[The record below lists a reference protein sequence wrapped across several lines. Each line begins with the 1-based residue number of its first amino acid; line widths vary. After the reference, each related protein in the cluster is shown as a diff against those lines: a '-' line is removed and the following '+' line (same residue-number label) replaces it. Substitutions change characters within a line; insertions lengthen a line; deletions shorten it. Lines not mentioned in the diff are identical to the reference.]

1 MSRKEKFF
9 CTEKLRTKGDSDLI
23 LNFKREVSR
32 YGDSMSSR
40 DAGECYAKLVAQFFG
55 LESIKDELEECF
67 SKFHRNEWS
76 RGVYLRYHIGSL
88 VTILGRRRYQRVAK
102 IFKESE
108 IKQQLEEAGFK
119 RVGLLTFINM
129 VNYVIHTLM
138 YKRD

>member
-9 CTEKLRTKGDSDLI
+9 CTEKLRNEKDFDII

-40 DAGECYAKLVAQFFG
+40 DAAECYADLVSEFFG
-55 LESIKDELEECF
+55 IENLKDELTKCF
-67 SKFHRNEWS
+67 YEFHRNDWI
-76 RGVYLRYHIGSL
+76 RGKNRNYPIGRL
-88 VTILGRRRYQRVAK
+88 VTILGKKKYQRAAK
-102 IFKESE
+102 LFRKSQ
-108 IKQQLEEAGFK
+108 IKQKLEVAGFK

-129 VNYVIHTLM
+129 VNYVIYTLM

>member
-1 MSRKEKFF
+1 MSRNEDFF
-9 CTEKLRTKGDSDLI
+9 CTEKLRTKEDSDLI

-40 DAGECYAKLVAQFFG
+40 AAAECYADLVAQFFG
-55 LESIKDELEECF
+55 LESIKGELEKCF
-67 SKFHRNEWS
+67 FKFHRNEWS

-88 VTILGRRRYQRVAK
+88 VEILGRRRYQRVAK
-102 IFKESE
+102 IFKESK
-108 IKQQLEEAGFK
+108 IKKQLEEAGFK

-138 YKRD
+138 YKRN

>member
-1 MSRKEKFF
+1 MSRNEDFF
-9 CTEKLRTKGDSDLI
+9 CTEKLRTKEGVELI
-23 LNFKREVSR
+23 SNFKMEVSR

-40 DAGECYAKLVAQFFG
+40 AAAECYADLVAQFFG
-55 LESIKDELEECF
+55 LESIRGELEECF
-67 SKFHRNEWS
+67 FKFHRNEWT
-76 RGVYLRYHIGSL
+76 RGVYRRYHIGRL

>member
-1 MSRKEKFF
+1 MSRNEDFF
-9 CTEKLRTKGDSDLI
+9 CTEKLRTKENSDLI

-40 DAGECYAKLVAQFFG
+40 TAAKCYAKLVAQFFG
-55 LESIKDELEECF
+55 LKTLKGELEECF

-129 VNYVIHTLM
+129 VNYLIHTLM

>member
-1 MSRKEKFF
+1 MSRKEEFF
-9 CTEKLRTKGDSDLI
+9 GTEKLRIKGDFDLI

-32 YGDSMSSR
+32 YGDSMSSE
-40 DAGECYAKLVAQFFG
+40 DAAKCYAGLVAQFFG
-55 LESIKDELEECF
+55 LESIKGELEECF
-67 SKFHRNEWS
+67 SKFHQNEWS
-76 RGVYLRYHIGSL
+76 KGIYLRYHIGSL
-88 VTILGRRRYQRVAK
+88 MTILGRRRYQRVAK

-119 RVGLLTFINM
+119 RVGLLTFVNM